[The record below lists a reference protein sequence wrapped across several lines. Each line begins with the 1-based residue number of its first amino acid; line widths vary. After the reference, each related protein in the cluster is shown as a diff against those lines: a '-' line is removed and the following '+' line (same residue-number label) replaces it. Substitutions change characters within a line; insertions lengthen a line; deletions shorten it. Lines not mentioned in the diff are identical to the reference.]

1 MPEGPAAVRSVVAVG
16 AGFFAIQ
23 MLTLGGD
30 KVYRSLAPQ
39 AFDEK
44 GFALEGQT
52 LLIAMVYVAFF
63 EVVGGYITA
72 RFAGVKPVV
81 HALWL
86 GAFLLLVNGLLTV
99 LTFGKAPLWY
109 QLASLAL
116 ILPMT
121 VLGGAVHR
129 ALTGAPR

>member
-1 MPEGPAAVRSVVAVG
+1 
-16 AGFFAIQ
+16 

-30 KVYRSLAPQ
+30 KVYRSVSPQ

-44 GFALEGQT
+44 GFALDSHT
-52 LLIAMVYVAFF
+52 LLIAMVYVAIF
-63 EVVGGYITA
+63 EIVGGYITA
-72 RFAGVKPVV
+72 RFAGVKPVL

-86 GAFLLLVNGLLTV
+86 GVFLFVVNGLLSV
-99 LTFGKAPLWY
+99 LTWGKVPAWY

-121 VLGGAVHR
+121 VLGGAIHR